1 MKNGEKDMMHPP
13 HADAIVGRNLN
24 DSLPELLL
32 NMRSSKDIERAI
44 RAASIA
50 GGVAAG
56 TQVLF
61 TLWRAYN
68 DGVSVN
74 TGVGIVGGLITL
86 AFVYG
91 VMRGSRAASA
101 GLVVFYL
108 LTQFYVWRGLEQG
121 GIGVMGGM
129 LALVLVF
136 FMVRGVQATFTFHHM
151 ERQFDSWQRTMDSTL
166 DPRLF
171 DEVDGEG

>member
-1 MKNGEKDMMHPP
+1 MMHPP
-13 HADAIVGRNLN
+13 HADAIVRRVHS

-32 NMRSSKDIERAI
+32 NMRSARDIERAI
-44 RAASIA
+44 RAACVA

-56 TQVLF
+56 VQVLL
-61 TLWRAYN
+61 TCWRAYN
-68 DGVSVN
+68 DGAGIPTAVGVMSALIL
-74 TGVGIVGGLITL
+74 TG
-86 AFVYG
+86 FVYG

-108 LTQFYVWRGLEQG
+108 LTQFYVWRGTGQG
-121 GIGVMGGM
+121 GLGLMGGM

-136 FMVRGVQATFTFHHM
+136 FMVRGVQATFTAYRM

-171 DEVDGEG
+171 EDADPKS